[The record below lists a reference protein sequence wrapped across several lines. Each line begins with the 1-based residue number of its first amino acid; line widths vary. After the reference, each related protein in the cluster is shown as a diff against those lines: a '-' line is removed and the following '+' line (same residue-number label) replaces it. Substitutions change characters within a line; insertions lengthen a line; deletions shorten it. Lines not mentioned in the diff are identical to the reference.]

1 MSDDDAMSQHE
12 PVDEDSLGAILA
24 KALVE
29 VDALGGPD
37 HARLAGVIGKDAFH
51 MLNNRRSTRKAL
63 DAWLSATPQ
72 SKPAATRFLATAIA
86 RATEMP
92 HLVDRIAREID
103 DSDVF
108 TDPQPASM
116 RASPMTDTRT
126 KPASR
131 PAPTKRS
138 SDLTEL
144 AKAENIS
151 TYRAMRLRGQQR
163 QRRHG
168 V

>member
-1 MSDDDAMSQHE
+1 M
-12 PVDEDSLGAILA
+12 V
-24 KALVE
+24 
-29 VDALGGPD
+29 
-37 HARLAGVIGKDAFH
+37 
-51 MLNNRRSTRKAL
+51 NNRRSTRKAL
-63 DAWLSATPQ
+63 DAWLSATHQ
-72 SKPAATRFLATAIA
+72 SKPAATKFLATAIA

-126 KPASR
+126 KA
-131 PAPTKRS
+131 APKRS
-138 SDLTEL
+138 SDQLEQL
-144 AKAENIS
+144 ARNTDI
-151 TYRAMRLRGQQR
+151 TQYRAMRLRGQQR